1 MSCKRHQEE
10 INEALAAVQT
20 ALSAHLAAHLRTCGE
35 CLEYYEGQRQLLAS
49 IDAGVRAMVSEEAP
63 ASLLP
68 RVRACMEP
76 TTASLKGWRPAWF
89 TAAATA
95 ALAITFGVLRHN
107 SEQNPLRTNPGGA
120 SSDDSAAAVLA
131 PNAPDAE
138 QHAVQKQTV
147 WKKAIAPSPELPD
160 QRVEVIVLADQREA
174 FARFVAELPKE
185 KESDCGTHAP
195 SLGARGRAG

>member
-1 MSCKRHQEE
+1 
-10 INEALAAVQT
+10 
-20 ALSAHLAAHLRTCGE
+20 
-35 CLEYYEGQRQLLAS
+35 
-49 IDAGVRAMVSEEAP
+49 MVSEEAP

-76 TTASLKGWRPAWF
+76 ATAGLKGWRPAWF

-138 QHAVQKQTV
+138 QQAVLKQTV
-147 WKKAIAPSPELPD
+147 WKKTIAPSPELPD

-174 FARFVAELPKE
+174 FARFVAELPNE
-185 KESDCGTHAP
+185 KEATAGLTRPASEPEGVPVEIALLQIHELKVEPLEP
-195 SLGARGRAG
+195 SEEK

>member
-1 MSCKRHQEE
+1 
-10 INEALAAVQT
+10 
-20 ALSAHLAAHLRTCGE
+20 
-35 CLEYYEGQRQLLAS
+35 
-49 IDAGVRAMVSEEAP
+49 MVSGEAP

-76 TTASLKGWRPAWF
+76 TTTGLKGWRLAWF

-120 SSDDSAAAVLA
+120 SSPDSAAAVVA
-131 PNAPDAE
+131 PNAPNAE
-138 QHAVQKQTV
+138 QHAVQKKQTV
-147 WKKAIAPSPELPD
+147 WKKTIAPSPELPD

-174 FARFVAELPKE
+174 FARFVAELSKE
-185 KESDCGTHAP
+185 KEATAGLTSAAAEPESAP
-195 SLGARGRAG
+195 VEIALLQIHELKVEPLEPSEEK